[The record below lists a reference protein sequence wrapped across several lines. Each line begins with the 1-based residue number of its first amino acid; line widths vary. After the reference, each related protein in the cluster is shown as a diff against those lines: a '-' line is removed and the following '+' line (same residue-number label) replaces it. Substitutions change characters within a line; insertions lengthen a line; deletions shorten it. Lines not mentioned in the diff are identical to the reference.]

1 MRASV
6 VILLL
11 FCGCMEHGNEG
22 PQGVARS
29 SLLQVGILEDP
40 ALVEASGL
48 ARSQRDPDLLWIIND
63 GGAKPRIHAIDR
75 HGTSRGVVSV
85 AGARNV
91 DWEDLA
97 SFRWRGAPYLL
108 IADIGDNDARRDML
122 SLYVI
127 EEPDLKSGS
136 SPKVR
141 PKWRIDFMYPNGAR
155 DAEAIAVDAVNE
167 RVFVLTKRDIPA
179 VLYELP
185 LVPQRDDILTATRV
199 GTIGSLPAPRARDV
213 ENAPVSK
220 DWYWQP
226 TAMDIAA
233 DNLSV
238 LVLTYRA
245 VYVYL
250 RNVDETWFAAL
261 SRQPLVIGL
270 GDYREAEAA
279 AFGADGT
286 SIFVTVEQQHAPL
299 LRIDLNGE
307 TAE

>member
-1 MRASV
+1 
-6 VILLL
+6 
-11 FCGCMEHGNEG
+11 MEHGNEG

-29 SLLQVGILEDP
+29 SLVQVGILEDP

-48 ARSQRDPDLLWIIND
+48 APSRRDPDLLWIIND
-63 GGAKPRIHAIDR
+63 GGAKPRIHATDR
-75 HGTSRGVVSV
+75 HGASRGVVSV

-122 SLYVI
+122 SLYII
-127 EEPDLKSGS
+127 EEPDLRSAS
-136 SPKVR
+136 AVNVE

-185 LVPQRDDILTATRV
+185 LVPRGDDILTATRV
-199 GTIGSLPAPRARDV
+199 GAIGSLPAPRAQDV
-213 ENAPVSK
+213 EHAPASK

-226 TAMDIAA
+226 TAMEIAA

-245 VYVYL
+245 IYVYR
-250 RNVDETWFAAL
+250 RNVDESWFAAL
-261 SRQPLVIGL
+261 SRRPLVIGL

-286 SIFVTVEQQHAPL
+286 SVFVTVEQQHAPL
-299 LRIDLNGE
+299 LRIDLNG
-307 TAE
+307 AVAK